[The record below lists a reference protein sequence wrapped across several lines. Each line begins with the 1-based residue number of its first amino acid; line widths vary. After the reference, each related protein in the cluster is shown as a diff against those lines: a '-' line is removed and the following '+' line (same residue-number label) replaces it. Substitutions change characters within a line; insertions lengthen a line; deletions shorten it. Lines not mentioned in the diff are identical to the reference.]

1 MIIPAHQIK
10 IVKKDGTSPSPEAR
24 GFFSMKQS
32 SPNQNSGGVVNHS
45 SIAHYQTQ
53 VSGL

>member
-24 GFFSMKQS
+24 GFFSLKQS
-32 SPNQNSGGVVNHS
+32 SPNQVPNNSG
-45 SIAHYQTQ
+45 I
-53 VSGL
+53 SGY